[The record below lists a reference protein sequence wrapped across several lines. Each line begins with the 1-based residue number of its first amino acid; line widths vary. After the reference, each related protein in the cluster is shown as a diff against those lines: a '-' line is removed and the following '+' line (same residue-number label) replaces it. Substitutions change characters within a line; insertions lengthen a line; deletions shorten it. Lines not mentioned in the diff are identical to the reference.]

1 MTQLGRA
8 ISDGVRRFLLV
19 TFVALIAVSTSGV
32 MDLVVPEPC
41 SIDEATNGQEDRD
54 CAATCVRCNCC
65 ARSIEVAAVT
75 ILSVRLSIGAKTFP
89 IPEFFSSASPAE
101 ILHVPKLS

>member
-1 MTQLGRA
+1 M
-8 ISDGVRRFLLV
+8 RRFLLA
-19 TFVALIAVSTSGV
+19 TFVALTAVSTSGV

-41 SIDEATNGQEDRD
+41 SIDEAANGQEDGN

-75 ILSVRLSIGAKTFP
+75 VLSVRLSIPAKTFP
-89 IPEFFSSASPAE
+89 ISEFFSSVSPAE